1 MIRFHSDLEDGG
13 VPPILVSPFCVM
25 KKLDTKKQHHGFGY
39 FLYELVVTAWRAGGA
54 VLVFILA
61 VGVVFYILRFLAHLL
76 HIR

>member
-1 MIRFHSDLEDGG
+1 
-13 VPPILVSPFCVM
+13 M

-39 FLYELVVTAWRAGGA
+39 FLYELVVTARRAGGA